1 MKIRTDVDLANLTDT
16 GNVRPE
22 NEDYYCYLEPAADE
36 EFERKGRLI
45 AIADGMGGHAGG
57 KVASTL
63 ALDSLR
69 AVFENG
75 SAAEPA
81 DTLISGFARAQ
92 QSILG
97 HVELHPELA
106 GMGTTCTAAILHR
119 GNLSYGHIGDSRLY
133 LLRAGSFG
141 PVTEDHSLVNQ
152 LVQSGALTPE
162 QAAGHQQKNVLT
174 RALGMPSS
182 DVAADFS
189 NQPIS
194 LSPGDVLVLATD
206 GLHGVVSTEEIGHAA
221 QTQSPYDACRTLV
234 AIAKE
239 RGGLD
244 NITVQILRLRAGQKN
259 NRTEYP
265 Q

>member
-1 MKIRTDVDLANLTDT
+1 MKIRPDVDLANLTDT

-22 NEDYYCYLEPAADE
+22 NEDYYCYLEPAADV

-45 AIADGMGGHAGG
+45 AIADGMGGHVGG

-63 ALDSLR
+63 ALDSIR

-75 SAAEPA
+75 SAADPVSDPA
-81 DTLISGFARAQ
+81 DILISGFARAQ
-92 QSILG
+92 QSILS
-97 HVELHPELA
+97 HIASHPELD

-119 GNLSYGHIGDSRLY
+119 GNLFYGHIGDSRLY

-141 PVTEDHSLVNQ
+141 PITEDHSLVNQ

-162 QAAGHQQKNVLT
+162 QAAAHQQKNVLT

-189 NQPIS
+189 NQPIP

-234 AIAKE
+234 AMAKE

-244 NITVQILRLRAGQKN
+244 NITVQILRLQAG
-259 NRTEYP
+259 
-265 Q
+265 

>member
-1 MKIRTDVDLANLTDT
+1 MKIRPDVDLANLTDT
-16 GNVRPE
+16 GNVRSE
-22 NEDYYCYLEPAADE
+22 NEDYYCYLEPAGDE

-75 SAAEPA
+75 SADASEM
-81 DTLISGFARAQ
+81 LISGFASAQ
-92 QSILG
+92 QSILS
-97 HVELHPELA
+97 HVASHPELD

-133 LLRAGSFG
+133 LLRAGNFG
-141 PVTEDHSLVNQ
+141 PITEDHSLVNQ
-152 LVQSGALTPE
+152 LVESGVLTPE

-174 RALGMPSS
+174 RALGMASS
-182 DVAADFS
+182 EVAADFS
-189 NQPIS
+189 NQPIP

-234 AIAKE
+234 AMAKE

-244 NITVQILRLRAGQKN
+244 NITVQILRLQAG
-259 NRTEYP
+259 
-265 Q
+265 

>member
-1 MKIRTDVDLANLTDT
+1 MKIRPDVDLANLTDT

-22 NEDYYCYLEPAADE
+22 NEDYYCYLEPAGDE
-36 EFERKGRLI
+36 EFDRKGRLI

-69 AVFENG
+69 AIFENG
-75 SAAEPA
+75 SADAGSDPSA
-81 DTLISGFARAQ
+81 TLISGFASAQ
-92 QSILG
+92 QSILN
-97 HVELHPELA
+97 HVASHPELD

-119 GNLSYGHIGDSRLY
+119 GNLFYGHIGDSRLY
-133 LLRAGSFG
+133 LLRAGNFG
-141 PVTEDHSLVNQ
+141 PITEDHSLVNQ
-152 LVQSGALTPE
+152 LVESGALTPE
-162 QAAGHQQKNVLT
+162 EAAGHQQKNVLT

-182 DVAADFS
+182 EVAADFS
-189 NQPIS
+189 NQPIP

-234 AIAKE
+234 AMAKE

-244 NITVQILRLRAGQKN
+244 NITVQILRLQAG
-259 NRTEYP
+259 
-265 Q
+265 

>member
-1 MKIRTDVDLANLTDT
+1 MKIRPDVDLANLTDT
-16 GNVRPE
+16 GNTRPE
-22 NEDYYCYLEPAADE
+22 NEDYYCYLEPASDD

-57 KVASTL
+57 KLASTL
-63 ALDSLR
+63 ALESLR
-69 AVFENG
+69 SVFENG

-81 DTLISGFARAQ
+81 DVLISGFAQAQ
-92 QSILG
+92 QSIRA
-97 HVELHPELA
+97 HIESHPELD

-133 LLRAGSFG
+133 LLRAGRFERI
-141 PVTEDHSLVNQ
+141 TEDHSLVNQ

-162 QAAGHQQKNVLT
+162 QAANHQQKNVLT
-174 RALGMPSS
+174 RALGMASS

-189 NQPIS
+189 NQPIP
-194 LSPGDVLVLATD
+194 LSPGDLLVLATD
-206 GLHGVVSTEEIGHAA
+206 GLHGVVSTEEIGRAA

-234 AIAKE
+234 EMAKE

-244 NITVQILRLRAGQKN
+244 NITVQILRLQAG
-259 NRTEYP
+259 
-265 Q
+265 

>member
-1 MKIRTDVDLANLTDT
+1 MKIRPDVDLANLTDT

-36 EFERKGRLI
+36 DFDRKGRLI

-57 KVASTL
+57 KIASTL

-75 SAAEPA
+75 SAADPSEV
-81 DTLISGFARAQ
+81 LVSGFASAQ

-97 HVELHPELA
+97 HAESHPELD

-119 GNLSYGHIGDSRLY
+119 GNLFYGHIGDSRLY
-133 LLRAGSFG
+133 LLHGGAFG
-141 PVTEDHSLVNQ
+141 PITEDHSLVNQ
-152 LVQSGALTPE
+152 LVESGALSPD
-162 QAAGHQQKNVLT
+162 QAANHQQKNVLT
-174 RALGMPSS
+174 RALGMKSS

-189 NQPIS
+189 GQPIP

-206 GLHGVVSTEEIGHAA
+206 GLHGVVSTEEIGRLVA
-221 QTQSPYDACRTLV
+221 TQSPYDACRTLV
-234 AIAKE
+234 ATAKE

-244 NITVQILRLRAGQKN
+244 NITVQILRLQAN
-259 NRTEYP
+259 
-265 Q
+265 

>member
-1 MKIRTDVDLANLTDT
+1 MKIRPDVELANLTDT
-16 GNVRPE
+16 GNVRAE

-45 AIADGMGGHAGG
+45 AVADGMGGHAGG

-75 SAAEPA
+75 TA
-81 DTLISGFARAQ
+81 DSSEMLMTGFASAQ
-92 QSILG
+92 QSILN
-97 HVELHPELA
+97 HVASHPELD

-141 PVTEDHSLVNQ
+141 PITQDHSLVNQ
-152 LVQSGALTPE
+152 LVESGVLTPE
-162 QAAGHQQKNVLT
+162 QAASHQQKNVLT
-174 RALGMPSS
+174 RALGMASS
-182 DVAADFS
+182 EVAADFS
-189 NQPIS
+189 NQPIP

-234 AIAKE
+234 AMAKE

-244 NITVQILRLRAGQKN
+244 NITIQILRLQAG
-259 NRTEYP
+259 
-265 Q
+265 